1 MISDTLTTYLVP
13 AFVALLTAAGGL
25 LGVSVRDA
33 DAYARR
39 RVLWLGMLTIATA
52 IVTMAAMDTASGV
65 GRPIPAVG
73 LTVSACA
80 AAVGTH
86 FLWRRIVPDA
96 EPRTVVL
103 ARASIGLAIAIII
116 ASVSLTYVAG
126 KGCRQAEP
134 LTSAAISQSGY
145 ILPSFAGQGPTP
157 GEFAD
162 WANGLREKADA
173 VTAGDTS
180 GHAQRLVGIAD
191 EITAAVRDGDTG
203 GHAVLGAE
211 FYEVLKQLL
220 SECYPQ

>member
-1 MISDTLTTYLVP
+1 MYSNTLITYLVP
-13 AFVALLTAAGGL
+13 AFVAVLTAVGGVIGL
-25 LGVSVRDA
+25 SLRDA
-33 DAYARR
+33 DAYERR
-39 RVLWLGMLTIATA
+39 RGLWLWMLVFGTA
-52 IVTMAAMDTASGV
+52 IVTMAAMNTATGV

-80 AAVGTH
+80 AAIGTH

-103 ARASIGLAIAIII
+103 ARASIGLAVAIII

-134 LTSAAISQSGY
+134 LTSAAIAQSGY

-162 WANGLREKADA
+162 WANELREKADA
-173 VTAGDTS
+173 VTAGDTA
-180 GHAQRLVGIAD
+180 GHAKRLVSIAD

-211 FYEVLKQLL
+211 FYEVLKAIL